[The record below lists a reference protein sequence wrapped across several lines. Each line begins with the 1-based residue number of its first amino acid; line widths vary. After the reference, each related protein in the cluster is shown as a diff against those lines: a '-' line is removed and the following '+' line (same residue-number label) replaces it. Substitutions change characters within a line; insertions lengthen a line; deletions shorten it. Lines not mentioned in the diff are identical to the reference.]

1 MPDAPSSAFEI
12 PAWMNAAGA
21 AVERWPR
28 AWIRLGNL
36 ETRIL
41 ADEIAGVAVERP
53 IYVSGLA
60 RSGTTILLEL
70 LGEHRETVSHAYK
83 DFPFVPTPWF
93 WNWFLERSRRASGPA
108 VERAH
113 GDGIRV
119 TPDSPEAL
127 EEVLW
132 MAFFA
137 GLHQPGGPRV
147 DATTIAPEFETFY
160 REHLRKL
167 LWMRRGRRY
176 LAKGNYNVTR
186 LGYLKRLFPDARFVV
201 PIRDPVWHIAS
212 LIKQHD
218 LFASAGAEDER
229 VRRHLRRSGHFEFG
243 LDRREINPGDGRA
256 AAEVRRLWDDGEEA
270 AGWAELW
277 AAVYGHVA
285 DVLEDAGLAE
295 ATHIVRYEDFC
306 DDPGGTIKAILDHCD
321 LPEDDLPTVARK
333 TISPPTYY
341 EPSFSDAERRTIHR
355 RTGVVA
361 ARFGY
366 G

>member
-1 MPDAPSSAFEI
+1 MEI
-12 PAWMNAAGA
+12 DPWTDTLGGL
-21 AVERWPR
+21 VERHPRLWTRLGDWETRLLGDKVDGAVIDRPVYIAGLPR
-28 AWIRLGNL
+28 AG
-36 ETRIL
+36 
-41 ADEIAGVAVERP
+41 
-53 IYVSGLA
+53 S
-60 RSGTTILLEL
+60 TILLEL
-70 LGEHRETVSHAYK
+70 LARHRDLATHRYR
-83 DFPFVPTPWF
+83 DFPLVFTPWA
-93 WNWFLERSRRASGPA
+93 WNWFVDRAGRDEGEA
-108 VERAH
+108 TERAH
-113 GDGIRV
+113 QDRIKV
-119 TPDSPEAL
+119 TPESPEAF
-127 EEVLW
+127 EEIIWMTFFPHLHDPARSAVL
-132 MAFFA
+132 
-137 GLHQPGGPRV
+137 GGDVSHPR
-147 DATTIAPEFETFY
+147 FESFY
-160 REHLRKL
+160 RDHIRKL
-167 LWMRRGRRY
+167 LMLRGAPRY